1 MGYGKEMQESLAP
14 STDELDIFD
23 DITRLSQML
32 WESSQRVVGL
42 STDPKMF
49 SIMLYKRLWSN
60 HRGFVQLWRN
70 SLPLEADIVLRS
82 GIEAAICIAANFRL
96 RERFVMLMRQDAAFT
111 ITGQIKLHRTHDEQE
126 SVRDG
131 EAALRDLLA
140 GLPMGAKAAKLEWQA
155 LAREGQVPQLYDWH
169 RMLSGISSHV
179 TGLSVLN
186 GVTDDTPRTSG
197 LQGELR
203 NLTQKMRPMMM
214 AGATLNGSM
223 HHAGMLDEQRLLEAV
238 LQLTDRLNEI
248 SKQWPGAEA

>member
-1 MGYGKEMQESLAP
+1 MQKALAP
-14 STDELDIFD
+14 STEELEIFD
-23 DITRLSQML
+23 EITRLGQTL
-32 WESSQRVVGL
+32 WASSQKIVGL

-96 RERFVMLMRQDAAFT
+96 REHFVVLMRQDAAFT
-111 ITGQIKLHRTHDEQE
+111 ISGQIKLHRSNHEQQL
-126 SVRDG
+126 VRDG
-131 EAALRDLLA
+131 ESALRDLLA
-140 GLPMGAKAAKLEWQA
+140 GLPAGRKAAKLDWQA
-155 LAREGQVPQLYDWH
+155 LAQEGRVVQLYDWH

-179 TGLSVLN
+179 TGLSVLR
-186 GVTDDTPRTSG
+186 GVTDDTPQTSS

-203 NLTQKMRPMMM
+203 DLTQKMRPMMM
-214 AGATLNGSM
+214 AGAILNGSM
-223 HHAGMLDEQRLLEAV
+223 HHAGMIDDQGILQTV

-248 SKQWPGAEA
+248 SKQWPGVEA